1 MITTRVISSL
11 MADLEADAPSL
22 QFKELNSKLNRE
34 VLEYERSVI
43 EGARTLSGAPLSA
56 TTWGAS
62 SEQEAEA
69 QAYVLGGSGGSSF
82 EDSVEDRRQRILN
95 ATMNRLQKEE
105 EELEHSC
112 GTGRL

>member
-1 MITTRVISSL
+1 MV
-11 MADLEADAPSL
+11 DLEADAPSL

-62 SEQEAEA
+62 PEQEAES

-95 ATMNRLQKEE
+95 ATMNLLQKEE